1 MSESSSARD
10 ARSVAASLAVAVLL
24 VVAGCQAAPG
34 AGGGNDSQVSTT
46 QPSTDAPTT
55 AAAETQTPSTDRP
68 GRSINVEGGT
78 LPVDP
83 NVVWERVAAMVDTG
97 VGPPSTIRLENLAIG
112 SSTARTPFERALG
125 VPATAIPGFAGTT
138 PQSGDGGI
146 VKLHRQLTDDEMQL
160 EATLAHEYVHVVQ
173 LRSRADDG
181 LLRSF
186 SDGERLTPDELS
198 VFRATIEGAA
208 EYVETRYARRHL
220 GFDGDRTRTQYLNAT
235 STSKRLI
242 APYYLGARYVNA
254 TVDGPDELGAV
265 YESPPRTTEELLHG
279 LEPGSE
285 PPAAL
290 RVSADADRRV
300 EQSGPYG
307 ELAVRTLFGTAL
319 DEPGAAALADGW
331 GNDTRLGFGSP
342 EDGERSDFAWV
353 LRWDDAAN
361 ATEFENG
368 VAAYLDA
375 REPNASVRVDRVAP
389 ETTVVFAGEKSF
401 VADATASGEN
411 ETVTIAT

>member
-1 MSESSSARD
+1 MSESTRARD
-10 ARSVAASLAVAVLL
+10 ARSVATSLAVAVLL
-24 VVAGCQAAPG
+24 VVAGCQGAPG
-34 AGGGNDSQVSTT
+34 PGGGGGSQVDTT
-46 QPSTDAPTT
+46 HPPTDDTT
-55 AAAETQTPSTDRP
+55 TTAAETQTATTDRP
-68 GRSINVEGGT
+68 GRSIDVEGGT

-83 NVVWERVAAMVDTG
+83 NAVWERVAAMVDAS
-97 VGPPSTIRLENLAIG
+97 VGPPSTIRLERLR
-112 SSTARTPFERALG
+112 SSTSRTPFERALG
-125 VPATAIPGFAGTT
+125 VPTSNSSGFAGIT
-138 PQSGDGGI
+138 PQSADGGI

-173 LRSRADDG
+173 MRSRAYDG

-235 STSKRLI
+235 STSKRFI
-242 APYYLGARYVNA
+242 APYSLGARYVNA
-254 TVDGPDELGAV
+254 TVDGPDELGTV
-265 YESPPRTTEELLHG
+265 YENPPRTTEELLHG

-290 RVSADADRRV
+290 SVSTDTDRRA

-319 DEPGAAALADGW
+319 DEPAAAALADGW
-331 GNDTRLGFGSP
+331 GNDTRLSFGSR
-342 EDGERSDFAWV
+342 EDGGRSDFAWV

-375 REPNASVRVDRVAP
+375 REPNVSVRIDRVAP
-389 ETTVVFAGEKSF
+389 ETTVLFAGSASF
-401 VADATASGEN
+401 TSEVSASGEN